1 MKTLIV
7 IVIAIVGV
15 VVLVGVVAALIGS
28 TLPKTHTA
36 SRSILLHRSP
46 KEVYDV
52 VRDFGS
58 APSWRS
64 GVKSVEV
71 KTQPDGKVQFSEVGS
86 DTIDYAVD
94 EDVPGQKLVTR
105 ILNTDLGYGGKW
117 TYEFIPEGGGG
128 TRVKITEDGEVSNVL
143 FRFMSRYVFG
153 HTATIDTYLTS
164 LAKRFGEDVTPS

>member
-1 MKTLIV
+1 VKTLIIIV
-7 IVIAIVGV
+7 IVIVGV
-15 VVLVGVVAALIGS
+15 VIAAAAVAALIGS
-28 TLPKTHTA
+28 RLPKNHTA

-58 APSWRS
+58 APSWRT

-71 KTQPDGKVQFSEVGS
+71 KAQPDGKVQFREVGS
-86 DTIDYAVD
+86 DTIEYAVD

-117 TYEFIPEGGGG
+117 TYEFVPEGGG

-153 HTATIDTYLTS
+153 HTATINTYLTS
-164 LAKRFGEDVTPS
+164 LGKRLGEGVTPS

>member
-1 MKTLIV
+1 VKTLLVIVSIV
-7 IVIAIVGV
+7 IGAIVLLAALV
-15 VVLVGVVAALIGS
+15 ALVGS
-28 TLPKTHTA
+28 RLPIKHTA

-71 KTQPDGKVQFSEVGS
+71 QTQPDGKVHFREVGS
-86 DTIDYAVD
+86 DTIDYEVA
-94 EDVPGQKLVTR
+94 EDAPGQKLVTR

-117 TYEFIPEGGGG
+117 TYELIPEGGA

-153 HTATIDTYLTS
+153 HTSTIDTYLTS
-164 LAKRFGEDVTPS
+164 LAKRFGENVTPS

>member
-1 MKTLIV
+1 MKTLII

-15 VVLVGVVAALIGS
+15 VILVAAVAALIGS
-28 TLPKTHTA
+28 TLPKNHTA

-64 GVKSVEV
+64 DVKSVEV
-71 KTQPDGKVQFSEVGS
+71 KPQPDGKLQFREVGS

-117 TYEFIPEGGGG
+117 TYEFIPEGGG

-153 HTATIDTYLTS
+153 QTGTMETYLKS
-164 LAKRFGEDVTPS
+164 LGKKFGENVNSEW